1 MLIDYEL
8 SQIQTVEHLIKI
20 WTARYVPN
28 VSTLTVDNNQAIHD
42 RLSLADRLNLT
53 ASKEGRIN
61 TANKLHKHL
70 IEHQCSL
77 AAVRA
82 RELYSYYEPSSF
94 KEQRIWLNLLAV
106 FI

>member
-28 VSTLTVDNNQAIHD
+28 VSALALDNNQAIRD
-42 RLSLADRLNLT
+42 RLRLT
-53 ASKEGRIN
+53 ASKQGRIN

-70 IEHQCSL
+70 IEDQCSL

-82 RELYSYYEPSSF
+82 RELYSYYDASTYEETVTLAQFTS
-94 KEQRIWLNLLAV
+94 RI
-106 FI
+106 